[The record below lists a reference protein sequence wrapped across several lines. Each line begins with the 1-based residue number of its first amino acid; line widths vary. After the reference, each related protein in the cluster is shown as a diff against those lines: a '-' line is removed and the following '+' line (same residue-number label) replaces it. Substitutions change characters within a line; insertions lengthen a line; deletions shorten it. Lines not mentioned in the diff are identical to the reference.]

1 MVDLCWLLASQNS
14 AAVLKVEATAN
25 HMLNFW
31 MQELGS
37 NVKTRS
43 KCVHVSQERNN
54 PWNWPTHGD
63 SSSSNGQ
70 KSGTL
75 SGETL
80 QVGSTAGRDPSNTVV
95 WNDVFVTAGS
105 KCATATATWGAPR
118 CTQWSCMFVWQVRIN
133 KHNKHT
139 GTTWYYQIYPN
150 LPISAAFHFSPASV
164 QVPIDMALLKR
175 SPAWSF
181 GLNRKGHP
189 SSGFHW
195 GPDFFQLFHIVETLR
210 YVINFHHIFL
220 VFCLPFFHIFH
231 IFHVTRQA
239 SPDPKPRISESFATQ
254 WTLTGRSSS
263 KCRGLAARTARIFK
277 QMRSFKNIFSRE
289 IYYTYIY
296 IHMYIYMYVYVYIY
310 IILYVYI

>member
-25 HMLNFW
+25 HMLNFR

-43 KCVHVSQERNN
+43 TCVHVSQERNWMELTN
-54 PWNWPTHGD
+54 PWWFLQLKWTKIRDFVRWNLTSWKHCR
-63 SSSSNGQ
+63 
-70 KSGTL
+70 SG
-75 SGETL
+75 SH
-80 QVGSTAGRDPSNTVV
+80 AAVV

-150 LPISAAFHFSPASV
+150 LPISAAFRHFHLPASRSQSTWRCWSGRLLGPLASIAKAIHR
-164 QVPIDMALLKR
+164 QV
-175 SPAWSF
+175 ST
-181 GLNRKGHP
+181 GV
-189 SSGFHW
+189 
-195 GPDFFQLFHIVETLR
+195 DFFQLFHIVYLE
-210 YVINFHHIFL
+210 IFHQFSSYFL

-231 IFHVTRQA
+231 LFHVTRQE

-254 WTLTGRSSS
+254 WTLTSRNSS
-263 KCRGLAARTARIFK
+263 KCRGLAALTARIFSTWPK
-277 QMRSFKNIFSRE
+277 QMRSFKNIFRGRFIE
-289 IYYTYIY
+289 FYT
-296 IHMYIYMYVYVYIY
+296 
-310 IILYVYI
+310 